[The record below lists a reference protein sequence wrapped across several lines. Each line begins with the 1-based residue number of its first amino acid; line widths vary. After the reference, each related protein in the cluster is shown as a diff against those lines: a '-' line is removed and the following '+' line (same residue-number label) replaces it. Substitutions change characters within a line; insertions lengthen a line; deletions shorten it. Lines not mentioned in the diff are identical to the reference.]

1 MAGRVGQ
8 LVVIIGLSL
17 AWAFGI
23 HSVAGTLAVG
33 LGLGCAGASFAVA
46 LPLASRWYPP
56 EHQGKALGIAGMGN
70 SGTVFAALFAPTLAQ
85 MFGWNNVLGMAV
97 IPLVVVL
104 VVYQVLA
111 KDAPNA
117 PAAKPLIAYLSP
129 QKSADDWWVLQS
141 GRRGG

>member
-1 MAGRVGQ
+1 MCQ
-8 LVVIIGLSL
+8 LIVVFGLSL
-17 AWAFGI
+17 AWSVGI
-23 HSVAGTLAVG
+23 HSFAGTLAVG
-33 LGLGCAGASFAVA
+33 LVLGFAGASFAVA

-111 KDAPNA
+111 KR
-117 PAAKPLIAYLSP
+117 SEEHT
-129 QKSADDWWVLQS
+129 SAL
-141 GRRGG
+141 